1 MLLRVF
7 CRADARAAAQVALLS
22 RPDRGN
28 QTMLFETSEGG
39 KSRNPLAPRRTN
51 LGL

>member
-1 MLLRVF
+1 MLLRAF

-28 QTMLFETSEGG
+28 QTMLFETSEGE
-39 KSRNPLAPRRTN
+39 KSLEPPAPRQTN